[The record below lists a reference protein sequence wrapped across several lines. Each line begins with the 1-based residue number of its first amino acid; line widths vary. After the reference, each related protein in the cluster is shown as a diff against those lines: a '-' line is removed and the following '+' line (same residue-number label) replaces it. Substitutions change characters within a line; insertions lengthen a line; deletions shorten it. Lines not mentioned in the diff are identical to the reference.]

1 VTISSAFY
9 NTGSLILDMLKS
21 VFAQSFSDWELLL
34 IDDGSTDDTLNIV
47 KTVEDPRIRIYR
59 NGENKGRAYS
69 LNRITSLARGKYI
82 ARMDSDDLCSP
93 TRIEKQVQLLES
105 NPCLDAVSA
114 GLIYLD
120 KHDNP
125 TGDSVGPTEHDDICD
140 TPWRTFKLAHGAL
153 MAKKEFFNKTPYCEN
168 IPFAVDYNLFLRSHE
183 YFRFGKIPE
192 PLYYYRLDNSFKLKK
207 QFMARYYS
215 AAFLYKYFSP
225 RLGHIKAIRYAGLQY
240 LKFVGTTALFL
251 TGQRSRL
258 MARRSK
264 PLTSE
269 KLDFYKNEVEY
280 IKSFK
285 LPVGLDN
292 SSSEYI
298 KKDKI

>member
-1 VTISSAFY
+1 
-9 NTGSLILDMLKS
+9 MLKS
-21 VFAQSFSDWELLL
+21 VFAQTYSDWELLL
-34 IDDGSTDDTLNIV
+34 IDDGSTDNTLDIV
-47 KTVEDPRIRIYR
+47 TSVKDSRIRLYR
-59 NGENKGRAYS
+59 NSRNRGRAYS
-69 LNRITSLARGKYI
+69 LNRITRLARGKYI

-93 TRIEKQVQLLES
+93 TRIEKQIQLLEGNS
-105 NPCLDAVSA
+105 SLDAVSA

-120 KHDNP
+120 KDDNA
-125 TGDSVGPTEHDDICD
+125 TGDHVGPTEHEDICD

-153 MAKKEFFNKTPYCEN
+153 MAKQEFFQKTPYCQD

-183 YFRFGKIPE
+183 CFRFGKIPE

-215 AAFLYKYFSP
+215 AAFLYKYFYP

-240 LKFVGTTALFL
+240 LKFAGTTALFL

-258 MARRSK
+258 MARRCEL
-264 PLTSE
+264 LTSE
-269 KLDFYKNEVEY
+269 KLDFHQNELQY

-285 LPVGLDN
+285 LPIGSKD
-292 SSSEYI
+292 SSSG
-298 KKDKI
+298 